1 MKRLFAFAVVS
12 FSLLSIGQAEEGSL
26 LSLIVRW
33 TPPGGEVVETKVPEV
48 MYYPP
53 SGCYIRLPVARGG
66 DETGDPIW
74 HAVFDFEV
82 ADGTVDITINDHSR
96 LEPTKEHGPQPI
108 EVFSARFRFKWN
120 EEAVVW
126 ESPRG
131 KLSFLVGGKAASNI
145 PESPEPGTVTAL
157 ESPEAFAK
165 QLEASLKRM
174 DGRLLVRLYNP
185 TNRPTQSIH
194 VRVIAP
200 ATGDL
205 PGFDRVYKV
214 PITCQSLSEGAT
226 AVGIDSFSEY
236 PTEAPRQQRKPL
248 PNEKP
253 VETPQVPEFK
263 ITLEKAF

>member
-1 MKRLFAFAVVS
+1 MKRLFAFAVVLL
-12 FSLLSIGQAEEGSL
+12 SLLSVGQAEEGPH

-48 MYYPP
+48 MYYPQN
-53 SGCYIRLPVARGG
+53 GCYIRVPVARGG
-66 DETGDPIW
+66 DGILDPIW
-74 HAVFDFEV
+74 HAGFDFEV
-82 ADGTVDITINDHSR
+82 TEGTVDITIKDHSR
-96 LEPTKEHGPQPI
+96 LEPTKDQGPQPI
-108 EVFSARFRFKWN
+108 EVFSASFRFKWN
-120 EEAVVW
+120 EEVVIW

-131 KLSFLVGGKAASNI
+131 KLTFVAVGKAGSET
-145 PESPEPGTVTAL
+145 PKSPEPGTVTAL

-165 QLEASLKRM
+165 QLQASLKRE
-174 DGRLLVRLYNP
+174 GEQLLVRLYNP

-214 PITCQSLSEGAT
+214 PITCQSLSEET
-226 AVGIDSFSEY
+226 NSVQIDSFWDY
-236 PTEAPRQQRKPL
+236 PTEANRQRRTPL

-253 VETPQVPEFK
+253 VETPAQPELK